1 MASQNKLKILV
12 SDSLSKQGI
21 AILEKAGFTVDVKTK
36 LPKEELLKEI
46 AHYDGLIV
54 RSGTKVT
61 ADVIAAAGRLKVIG
75 RAGSGLDNVDSQ
87 AATKRGIVVMN
98 TPGGNTVTTA
108 EHTMAMIFSACRRIP
123 QATASVKAGK
133 WEKDKFMGVELYN
146 KVLGIVGIGQIG
158 GYLSKLAQGAS
169 MNVIAYDPYLAPE
182 RAEKMGVELVDL
194 PELFRRAD
202 IVSVHTPL
210 TAETKSLINADV
222 IASMKPGVIIVNCAR
237 GGIINEA
244 DLVEAL
250 KSKKVAAAAF
260 DVFEEEPVK
269 ADNPLLAL
277 DNFICTPHIGAQT
290 GEAQENVAIGIAEQV
305 VDYFTK
311 GIARG
316 AVNIPSV
323 PPDLLPKLQPYLTLA
338 EKLGML
344 QSQLYEG
351 GLERV
356 TVEYNGEV
364 AGLSVAPLTIA
375 VLKGLLTPILE
386 DVVNYVNAPVI
397 AKERGIEVKEVKS
410 SDAGDFTSVIRVRVE
425 AGKKAHRLA
434 GTLHNRKEPR
444 VIEIDNFQVEVVPEG
459 HMMLILNEDKPGV
472 IGAVGQALGDHNV
485 NIARMQCARE
495 DRGGNALL
503 IFGLDASLP
512 ATVLE
517 AIKRGKHILSVKL
530 VDLSH

>member
-1 MASQNKLKILV
+1 MKILV

-36 LPKEELLKEI
+36 LPKEELIKEI
-46 AHYDGLIV
+46 KQYDGLIV

-61 ADVIAAAGRLKVIG
+61 ADVIAAAQRLKVIG

-108 EHTMAMIFSACRRIP
+108 EHTMAMIFSMSRRIP

-146 KVLGIVGIGQIG
+146 KTLGVVGIGQIG

-210 TAETKSLINADV
+210 TAETKSLINAKV
-222 IASMKPGVIIVNCAR
+222 IASMKQGVLIVNCAR

-260 DVFEEEPVK
+260 DVFEDEPVK

-290 GEAQENVAIGIAEQV
+290 SEAQENVAIGIAEQV

-316 AVNIPSV
+316 AVNIPSI
-323 PPDLLPKLQPYLTLA
+323 PPDLLPTLQPY
-338 EKLGML
+338 
-344 QSQLYEG
+344 
-351 GLERV
+351 
-356 TVEYNGEV
+356 
-364 AGLSVAPLTIA
+364 
-375 VLKGLLTPILE
+375 
-386 DVVNYVNAPVI
+386 
-397 AKERGIEVKEVKS
+397 
-410 SDAGDFTSVIRVRVE
+410 
-425 AGKKAHRLA
+425 
-434 GTLHNRKEPR
+434 
-444 VIEIDNFQVEVVPEG
+444 
-459 HMMLILNEDKPGV
+459 
-472 IGAVGQALGDHNV
+472 
-485 NIARMQCARE
+485 
-495 DRGGNALL
+495 
-503 IFGLDASLP
+503 
-512 ATVLE
+512 
-517 AIKRGKHILSVKL
+517 
-530 VDLSH
+530 